1 MPEAKRGNA
10 RLASDIGLEGFEQIF
25 DGTVDADIAAS
36 TATTETATPATTNI
50 LTNQDQA
57 EKLLTRLTELIA
69 FSVDQRLENARMGE
83 QLIENQRQLIA
94 TQQILIRLMEK
105 SIELTKHIS
114 AIEEKLPTIFE
125 LPKLVHGLQDR
136 LVQMEG
142 VEIC

>member
-1 MPEAKRGNA
+1 MPEAKKTNA

-25 DGTVDADIAAS
+25 DGSADEQMIATNTITVS
-36 TATTETATPATTNI
+36 G
-50 LTNQDQA
+50 NQDQT
-57 EKLLTRLTELIA
+57 EKLLARLTELIA
-69 FSVDQRLENARMGE
+69 FSVDQRMENARMAE

-114 AIEEKLPTIFE
+114 AIEEKLPTVFE

-142 VEIC
+142 IEMY

>member
-1 MPEAKRGNA
+1 MPEAKKSNA
-10 RLASDIGLEGFEQIF
+10 RLASDIGLDGFEQIF
-25 DGTVDADIAAS
+25 DESVEADIIAS
-36 TATTETATPATTNI
+36 ANRVTATTTNI
-50 LTNQDQA
+50 STNPDQV

-69 FSVDQRLENARMGE
+69 FSADQRMENARMAE

-142 VEIC
+142 VELY

>member
-1 MPEAKRGNA
+1 MPEAKKSNA

-25 DGTVDADIAAS
+25 DNSVEADVIA
-36 TATTETATPATTNI
+36 TATKVTATANNI
-50 LTNQDQA
+50 PTDQA
-57 EKLLTRLTELIA
+57 QVEKLLARLTEIIA
-69 FSVDQRLENARMGE
+69 FSVDQRMENARMAE

-114 AIEEKLPTIFE
+114 AIEEKLPTVFE
-125 LPKLVHGLQDR
+125 LPKLVNSLRDR

-142 VEIC
+142 VELY

>member
-1 MPEAKRGNA
+1 MPEAKRTNA
-10 RLASDIGLEGFEQIF
+10 RLASDIGLDGFEQIF
-25 DGTVDADIAAS
+25 DNADDMPVVSSS
-36 TATTETATPATTNI
+36 TSPGVLA
-50 LTNQDQA
+50 NQDQT

-69 FSVDQRLENARMGE
+69 FSVDQRMENARMGE

-125 LPKLVHGLQDR
+125 LPRLVHGLQDR

-142 VEIC
+142 IEVY

>member
-1 MPEAKRGNA
+1 MPEAKKNNA
-10 RLASDIGLEGFEQIF
+10 RLASDIGLDGFEQIF
-25 DGTVDADIAAS
+25 DDSVEADVIASA
-36 TATTETATPATTNI
+36 TRVATTTNVS
-50 LTNQDQA
+50 TNQDQV
-57 EKLLTRLTELIA
+57 EKLLTRLTEIIA
-69 FSVDQRLENARMGE
+69 FSVDQRMENARMAE

-114 AIEEKLPTIFE
+114 AIEEKLPAIFE

-142 VEIC
+142 VELY